1 MPVAAPADKRFRR
14 AHVKPAP
21 RFPTRQRL
29 LTIARASLFLAIV
42 GYALYRASALALS
55 SEALTVTHIT
65 VSGNSRM
72 SKGEVIARLD
82 GLRGANLLMT
92 DLDDWREKLL
102 RSPWVAEA
110 SIRRV
115 FPGTVN
121 VDIAERQPL
130 GIGRI
135 QDGLY
140 LVDQRATVIDEYGP
154 NYAELDLPLID
165 GLASGKSGDGLLVDE
180 SRARLAGRLLMDL
193 QRRPDLAKRISQID
207 VADAHDAAV
216 LLKGD
221 TTLVRLGESHFV
233 ERIQSY
239 LDLAPA
245 LRERVPAID
254 YVDLRFDERVYVR
267 PLASGAPAH
276 TPKEGRSRNGA

>member
-14 AHVKPAP
+14 SHVKPAP
-21 RFPTRQRL
+21 RRPARERWL
-29 LTIARASLFLAIV
+29 AILRATIFLSIV
-42 GYALYRASALALS
+42 GYALYRSATLALS

-65 VSGNSRM
+65 VDGNSRM
-72 SKGEVIARLD
+72 SKGEVLALLD
-82 GLRGANLLMT
+82 GLHGANLLLA

-115 FPGTVN
+115 FPGSVN
-121 VDIAERQPL
+121 VAIAERQPL

-135 QDGLY
+135 NDGLY
-140 LVDQRATVIDEYGP
+140 LVDQRATVIDEFGP

-165 GLASGKSGDGLLVDE
+165 GLASAGSHDGLLIDE
-180 SRARLAGRLLMDL
+180 SRARLAGLMLAEL
-193 QRRPDLAKRISQID
+193 QRRPDLAKRVSQID
-207 VADAHDAAV
+207 VTDAHDAAV

-221 TTLVRLGESHFV
+221 TTLVRVGESHFV
-233 ERIQSY
+233 ERLQSY

-267 PLASGAPAH
+267 PLVPGIRRKTS
-276 TPKEGRSRNGA
+276 